1 MALPATR
8 TAAALEKSQIV
19 TKVEPFTDRFWAAK
33 LGTDSKEVK
42 WQIEEDDMEAGE
54 AHSLLIKMAVLG
66 EGCVDKQSNVVMLKT
81 QGADEAEVEGCIVQL
96 GKGQGSLMAPCD
108 VTVDGQAGCTIT
120 LVSGDGPVYLS
131 GVHRHEHPLTDELE
145 RTQWATD
152 DEGTMDDE
160 TAEEPSDEDDDED
173 EDEED
178 EEEEEEEEEE
188 ESPVKAKKHAKKGKS
203 PGKGAKNQK
212 KKADTEEEVDEEEDM
227 DEEEE
232 DEEEEEKPV
241 KKAAKK
247 TNAAGAV
254 KGKKEKTVAKSKTPE
269 TKKGKKA
276 KAK

>member
-1 MALPATR
+1 
-8 TAAALEKSQIV
+8 
-19 TKVEPFTDRFWAAK
+19 
-33 LGTDSKEVK
+33 
-42 WQIEEDDMEAGE
+42 
-54 AHSLLIKMAVLG
+54 MAVLG

-152 DEGTMDDE
+152 DEGTMDDD
-160 TAEEPSDEDDDED
+160 TAEEPSDEDDDD

-178 EEEEEEEEEE
+178 EEEEEEE
-188 ESPVKAKKHAKKGKS
+188 SPVKAKNAKKGKS

-276 KAK
+276 K

>member
-42 WQIEEDDMEAGE
+42 WQVEEEDMEAGE
-54 AHSLLIKMAVLG
+54 QHVLHLKMAVLG

-81 QGADEAEVEGCIVQL
+81 KGADEAEVEACIVQL

-108 VTVDGQAGCTIT
+108 VTVDGLAGCTMT

-131 GVHRHEHPLTDELE
+131 GVYRHEHPLTDELE

-160 TAEEPSDEDDDED
+160 TAEEPSDEDEDEDDED
-173 EDEED
+173 EEDEED
-178 EEEEEEEEEE
+178 EEEEEEE
-188 ESPVKAKKHAKKGKS
+188 SPVKTTKKNAPKGKS

-212 KKADTEEEVDEEEDM
+212 KKAGIESEEEFDAEEDM
-227 DEEEE
+227 EDEE
-232 DEEEEEKPV
+232 EEEEEKPV

-247 TNAAGAV
+247 ANGAV
-254 KGKKEKTVAKSKTPE
+254 KGKKEKTAAKSKTPE

>member
-1 MALPATR
+1 
-8 TAAALEKSQIV
+8 
-19 TKVEPFTDRFWAAK
+19 
-33 LGTDSKEVK
+33 
-42 WQIEEDDMEAGE
+42 
-54 AHSLLIKMAVLG
+54 MAVLG

-108 VTVDGQAGCTIT
+108 VTIDGLAGCTMT

-178 EEEEEEEEEE
+178 EEEEE
-188 ESPVKAKKHAKKGKS
+188 SPVKARNAKKGKS

-276 KAK
+276 K